1 MWVFEY
7 SARNGILTRQA
18 VGQAGPRARIPSTRS
33 GLCVLSYWA
42 MSESRPVS
50 PALPRLDTRH
60 FTLPNGL
67 ELLVHEDRSA
77 PVASV
82 QAWVQTG
89 SIHEGRHLGSG
100 ISHLLEHMLF
110 KGTPTRNCSQIAQQV
125 QDVGGYINAY
135 TSFDRTVYWVDLPS
149 KGVPAVLEIL
159 ADAVFHSTLPAEEF
173 VKEQEVIRRE
183 FAMGFDDP
191 DRLSSERLFATAYQ
205 THHYRYPVIGHLDVF
220 NALTRDDLFAYY
232 KRRYVPN
239 NVFFV
244 VAGDVDADAVHEELL
259 RWVGPLPRMALEPV
273 WIPAE
278 PRQLVTREVSEAF
291 PTELTRLCLAWHT
304 PDIRHKDTPALDLLA
319 SILGDGRSARL
330 YRSLR
335 EELGI
340 VHSVGAWCY
349 APVEAGLFGLSAV
362 LDPERADAVRAALLA
377 QVESV
382 CENGILPQE
391 LEKVRRMRLSSY
403 ISGLATARG
412 RASDIGDSWLT
423 CRNADFSRIYTQMLA
438 QVQPED
444 LQRVARHYLLP
455 DRVNVV
461 AVHPADAPAVNVAR
475 GQTPVR
481 GGIRRHGLSNGLRTL
496 VCEDKRLPMVSIV
509 IGFKGGRLEETPQN
523 NGISK
528 LFTRVLLKGTASRS
542 ARQIAEEIESLGGGI
557 SADAGKGTITI
568 GVSVLR
574 DDLER
579 GLELLSDVVSN
590 AVFPEDVLNREKEVQ
605 LAGIKAEKEDPFA
618 VAGQALRRHLLE
630 GHPDGFPPLGTP
642 ESVGSLDRA
651 ALLAFRERYLV
662 GRNGVLS
669 IFGDVEE
676 SRAAELA
683 ARYFGGMPAGNEA
696 LCEPVRPAPLSASQS
711 VSEVI
716 ERQQAIL
723 MVGYRGVDLFD
734 ADETAL
740 SLLDEA
746 CSDLG
751 SRMFVRIREQLGLAY
766 SVGSSQFSGLACGT
780 FVFYVGTDPIKQT
793 AVLAELQAEI
803 LGIAKEG
810 LTVAELSRAKEKSL
824 GSMELRNQNPGAFA
838 AGCTVDEL
846 FGLGAENY
854 LAERE
859 KIRSVTLEEVR
870 AVAARH
876 FAGKPCVTAIAGPV
890 AAALVG

>member
-1 MWVFEY
+1 MF
-7 SARNGILTRQA
+7 
-18 VGQAGPRARIPSTRS
+18 
-33 GLCVLSYWA
+33 
-42 MSESRPVS
+42 
-50 PALPRLDTRH
+50 
-60 FTLPNGL
+60 PNGL
-67 ELLVHEDRSA
+67 ELLVQEDHSA

-89 SIHEGRHLGSG
+89 SIHEGRHLGAG

-110 KGTPTRNCSQIAQQV
+110 KGTPTRDCSQIAQQV

-159 ADAVFHSTLPAEEF
+159 SDAVFHSTLPEEEF

-191 DRLSSERLFATAYQ
+191 DRLSTERLFSTAYQ

-220 NALTRDDLFAYY
+220 NALTRADVFEYY

-244 VAGDVDADAVHEELL
+244 VSGDVDADAVYEELL
-259 RWVGPLPRMALEPV
+259 RWVGPLPRRALEPV
-273 WIPAE
+273 WIPSE
-278 PRQLVTREVSEAF
+278 PRQLASREVNEAF
-291 PTELTRLCLAWHT
+291 PTELTRLCLAWNT
-304 PDIRHKDTPALDLLA
+304 PDIRHEDTPALDLLA
-319 SILGDGRSARL
+319 SVLGDGRSARL

-335 EELGI
+335 EEQGI

-349 APVEAGLFGLSAV
+349 APTAAGLFGLSAV
-362 LDPERADAVRAALLA
+362 LDPDRVDAVRSALLV
-377 QVESV
+377 QVQSV
-382 CENGILPQE
+382 CENGVLPQE

-403 ISGLATARG
+403 IGGLATARG

-423 CRNADFSRIYTQMLA
+423 CRNADFSRLYTGALA
-438 QVQPED
+438 QVQPVD
-444 LQRVARHYLLP
+444 LQRVARQYLLP
-455 DRVNVV
+455 DRVNMV
-461 AVHPADAPAVNVAR
+461 AVHPEGATAAGSSPGAASMR
-475 GQTPVR
+475 GA
-481 GGIRRHGLSNGLRTL
+481 IRRHGLANGLRTL
-496 VCEDKRLPMVSIV
+496 VCEDKRLPMVSLV
-509 IGFKGGRLEETPQN
+509 IGFKGGRLEETPKN

-542 ARQIAEEIESLGGGI
+542 AQQIAEEIESLGGGI

-579 GLELLSDVVSN
+579 GLELLSDVVGN

-618 VAGQALRRHLLE
+618 VAGQSLRRHLLQ

-642 ESVGSLDRA
+642 ESVGAVDRA
-651 ALLAFRERYLV
+651 ALVAFRDRYLV

-676 SRAAELA
+676 GRAAELA
-683 ARYFGGMPAGNEA
+683 TQYFGGLPAGAEA
-696 LCEPVRPAPLSASQS
+696 LLAPERPVPLAASERI
-711 VSEVI
+711 SEVI

-723 MVGYRGVDLFD
+723 MVGYRGVDMFD

-803 LGIAKEG
+803 LGVAKEG
-810 LTVAELSRAKEKSL
+810 LTEAELSRAKEKAL

-846 FGLGAENY
+846 FGRGAEHY
-854 LAERE
+854 LVERE
-859 KIRSVTLEEVR
+859 KIRAVTLGEVR
-870 AVAARH
+870 VVAARY
-876 FAGKPCVTAIAGPV
+876 FAGKPCITVVAGPV
-890 AAALVG
+890 AEGLGQ